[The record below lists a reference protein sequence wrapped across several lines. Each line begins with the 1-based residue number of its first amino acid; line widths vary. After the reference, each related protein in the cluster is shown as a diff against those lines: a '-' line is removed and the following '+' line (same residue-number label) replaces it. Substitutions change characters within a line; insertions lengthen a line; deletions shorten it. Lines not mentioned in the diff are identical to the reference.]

1 MQRTLID
8 RLSEWKNRKGHK
20 PLIIRGARQVGKTWL
35 MKHFAETEYD
45 NYVYVNFDDNEI
57 LNNVFVKDFD
67 IKRILTA
74 ISVSE
79 NIDIDEHTLIIFDE
93 IQEAPRGITALK
105 YFEEKAPQ
113 YDIIAAG
120 SLLGIA
126 MHSNDSF
133 PVGKVE
139 FLDLYPLSFVEFID
153 ALGEKRL
160 LELLKSCDWDMIAAT
175 ASKYEQLLRLYFF
188 VGGMPGVVAD
198 YVENRDLNR
207 VRMMQQNILDTY
219 DRDFSKHAP
228 NNEVP
233 RLRMV
238 WKSIVGQLSK
248 ENRKF
253 IYGFLKEGARAKD
266 FELSIEWLRDAG
278 LLYKV
283 NRSKCGLMPLAAYE
297 DFSAFKVFMVDIGL
311 MCAMCKLPSQTVI
324 DGDRLFTDFKGA
336 LTEQYVMQQLVTI
349 EDTSIYYWS
358 ADNSRGEID
367 FLIQHNGTITP
378 IEVKAAENLQS
389 KSLRAFVDKHS
400 GLHGLRLSMSNYR
413 EQEWMTNV
421 PLYCVRWAI

>member
-1 MQRTLID
+1 
-8 RLSEWKNRKGHK
+8 
-20 PLIIRGARQVGKTWL
+20 
-35 MKHFAETEYD
+35 
-45 NYVYVNFDDNEI
+45 
-57 LNNVFVKDFD
+57 
-67 IKRILTA
+67 
-74 ISVSE
+74 
-79 NIDIDEHTLIIFDE
+79 
-93 IQEAPRGITALK
+93 
-105 YFEEKAPQ
+105 
-113 YDIIAAG
+113 
-120 SLLGIA
+120 
-126 MHSNDSF
+126 
-133 PVGKVE
+133 
-139 FLDLYPLSFVEFID
+139 
-153 ALGEKRL
+153 
-160 LELLKSCDWDMIAAT
+160 MIAAT

-297 DFSAFKVFMVDIGL
+297 DFCAFKVFMVDIGL

-336 LTEQYVMQQLVTI
+336 LTEQYVMQQLVAM
-349 EDTSIYYWS
+349 EDMSIYYWS

-367 FLIQHNGTITP
+367 FLIQHDGTIIP

-389 KSLRAFVDKHS
+389 KSLRVFVDKNS

-413 EQEWMTNV
+413 EQDWMTNV
-421 PLYCVRWAI
+421 PLYCVHWAI